1 MADDDS
7 FVTEVVDRMQ
17 HSGAV
22 SARRMFG
29 GHGIFHQGLMFALIA
44 DNQLYLKTDSHNL
57 ALFRDAGLTAFS
69 YSRADGKQFHMSYY
83 QAPESFFEEPEQALF
98 WTRTAQQ
105 AAVRAAAAKRR
116 K

>member
-1 MADDDS
+1 MADDHS
-7 FVTEVVDRMQ
+7 FVAEVVDRMQ
-17 HSGAV
+17 HSGTV

-44 DNQLYLKTDSHNL
+44 DDQLYLKTDPHNL
-57 ALFRDAGLTAFS
+57 SLFRDAELTPFS
-69 YSRADGKQFHMSYY
+69 YSRADGKQFSMSYY

-98 WTRTAQQ
+98 WAQSAQQ
-105 AAVRAAAAKRR
+105 AAARAASTKRR

>member
-1 MADDDS
+1 MGVDHS
-7 FVTEVVDRMQ
+7 FVTEVVDRMR

-22 SARRMFG
+22 SSRRMFG

-44 DNQLYLKTDSHNL
+44 DSQLYLKTDSHNL
-57 ALFRDAGLTAFS
+57 ALFRDAGLTAFR
-69 YSRADGKQFHMSYY
+69 YSRADGKQFRMSYY

-105 AAVRAAAAKRR
+105 AATRAASAKQH